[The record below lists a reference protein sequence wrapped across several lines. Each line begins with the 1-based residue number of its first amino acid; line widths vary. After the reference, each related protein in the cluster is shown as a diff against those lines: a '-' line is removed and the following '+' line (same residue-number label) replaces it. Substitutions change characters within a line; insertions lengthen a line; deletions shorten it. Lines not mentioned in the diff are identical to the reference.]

1 MELGC
6 SLRIERVPTKDNL
19 SDDPSRERYAL
30 LEKLQAGLP
39 RRELRVTAQSLRM
52 PQARWVQPYLYE
64 RFKDAQ
70 SWSSLVVTAHSAWE
84 IHKEAVSKPNA
95 ITID

>member
-19 SDDPSRERYAL
+19 SDDPSRERYGL
-30 LEKLQAGLP
+30 MEKLQAGSP
-39 RRELRVTAQSLRM
+39 RRGLSRPAQPLCKL
-52 PQARWVQPYLYE
+52 QAKWVKPALYE

-70 SWSSLVVTAHSAWE
+70 SWNSLGVTAHSAWE
-84 IHKEAVSKPNA
+84 IHKAAVSKPNA

>member
-6 SLRIERVPTKDNL
+6 SLRIERAPTKDNL

-30 LEKLQAGLP
+30 LEKLQAGFQ
-39 RRELRVTAQSLRM
+39 RRGLRMPAQSLRM
-52 PQARWVQPYLYE
+52 QQARWVQPFLHE

-70 SWSSLVVTAHSAWE
+70 SWNSLAVTAHSAWD
-84 IHKEAVSKPNA
+84 IHKAAVSKPNA